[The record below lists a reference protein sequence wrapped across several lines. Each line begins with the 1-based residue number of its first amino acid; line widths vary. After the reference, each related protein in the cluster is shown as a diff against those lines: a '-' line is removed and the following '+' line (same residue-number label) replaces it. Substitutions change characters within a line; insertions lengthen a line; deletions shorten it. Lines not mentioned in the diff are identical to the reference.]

1 MRCDPQFNEIALNL
15 NHLKFIPFFYLSFAS
30 PNNRKE
36 INKMTPLIMN
46 DVERNV
52 LENADIIFLYKMDP
66 PYG

>member
-1 MRCDPQFNEIALNL
+1 
-15 NHLKFIPFFYLSFAS
+15 
-30 PNNRKE
+30 
-36 INKMTPLIMN
+36 MTPLIMN